1 MQFIDQLN
9 IWKGQVS
16 MKTKSMVTAKTQSS
30 FWQRTGRSFQK
41 NWQLYVLLLPAIG
54 FIFVFNY
61 LPLYGVQIAF
71 RNYKAAFGITG
82 SAWVG
87 WKNFTDFFS
96 AYYFKRLLANTF
108 LLNLYGLIC
117 SFPIPIILAI
127 LLNQVERPRYKKFI
141 QTTIYVPHFISTVV
155 MAGIL
160 YLFLSPSNGIINTL
174 IQALGGDPIHFMI
187 EPKWFRPLYIISD
200 IWQHAGWNTI
210 LYIAALTGIDPGL
223 YEAATIDGATKL
235 QKIRHIDIPHLVPIV
250 VMMLILNCGSL
261 LVSNTD
267 KALLMQTPGN
277 MATSDIIGVYVY
289 QMGLGKAQY
298 SYTTAI
304 GLFINVINFVMIISV
319 NWISKRLNQTGLF

>member
-1 MQFIDQLN
+1 
-9 IWKGQVS
+9 
-16 MKTKSMVTAKTQSS
+16 
-30 FWQRTGRSFQK
+30 
-41 NWQLYVLLLPAIG
+41 
-54 FIFVFNY
+54 
-61 LPLYGVQIAF
+61 
-71 RNYKAAFGITG
+71 
-82 SAWVG
+82 
-87 WKNFTDFFS
+87 
-96 AYYFKRLLANTF
+96 
-108 LLNLYGLIC
+108 
-117 SFPIPIILAI
+117 
-127 LLNQVERPRYKKFI
+127 
-141 QTTIYVPHFISTVV
+141 

-160 YLFLSPSNGIINTL
+160 YLFLSPSSGVINTL

-187 EPKWFRPLYIISD
+187 EPKWFRPLFIISD

-250 VMMLILNCGSL
+250 VMMLILSCGSL

-289 QMGLGKAQY
+289 NMGIGKAQF
-298 SYTTAI
+298 SYTSAI
-304 GLFINVINFVMIISV
+304 GLFINVINFVTIITV